1 MIKEINWIETE
12 RLLPQRG
19 KRVLISTWRG
29 FVGEAIMTE
38 SGIDNSG
45 EKYTLWRRYGVES
58 RKIIGQDVIAWAEL
72 PEAYPYT
79 EVINDLQG

>member
-12 RLLPQRG
+12 RMLPQRG
-19 KRVLISTWRG
+19 RRVLISTRDG
-29 FVGEAIMTE
+29 FVCEAIFSE
-38 SGIDNSG
+38 SGAYNSG

-79 EVINDLQG
+79 EEINA